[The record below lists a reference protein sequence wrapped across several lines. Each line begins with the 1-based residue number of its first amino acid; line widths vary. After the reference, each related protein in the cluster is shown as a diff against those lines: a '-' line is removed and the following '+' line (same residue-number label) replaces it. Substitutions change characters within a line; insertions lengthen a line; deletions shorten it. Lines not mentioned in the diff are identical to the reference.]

1 MEVEF
6 LSNMKY
12 NLYTSDGEWKEW
24 HVKLGKF
31 WSYFDRASKTQLDV
45 PPRSVSDAAPTPMFN
60 LSPSLPSPPA
70 STNASPPFPPSHHAS
85 TQNPAYPHPLSM
97 PPYLAPTV
105 PSSALPMPEMIDL
118 RPTGRK
124 RSYED
129 NSQEPPAKRPSQ
141 ALAPSAAS
149 STTLTPS
156 TMYGIT
162 PYVPRLPM
170 PNLSI
175 NTSTYGAGVDGLHCA
190 QLPPPGR
197 AMSMVYPGLGNWL
210 QTGNLSSSQKPTPL
224 YPHANLISP
233 MGEASRRQ
241 SPYPGASG
249 NSSPISNNFPQSQH
263 SQNLSS
269 PSYFAAQHSSPY
281 RPVRGVNTLLVPPPS
296 ASMHNPSQHL
306 GFDQMHYQPL
316 GKPLSERKTGV
327 VPYIH
332 HDAWPQLQM
341 PQWPSLPQPNFQN

>member
-12 NLYTSDGEWKEW
+12 NLYTSDVEWRDW
-24 HVKLGKF
+24 HDKLGRF
-31 WSYFDRASKTQLDV
+31 WDYFDRASKTQLDV
-45 PPRSVSDAAPTPMFN
+45 PSRAVGPPAPTFSLP
-60 LSPSLPSPPA
+60 PSLPSPPA
-70 STNASPPFPPSHHAS
+70 STNASPPILPSHHTS
-85 TQNPAYPHPLSM
+85 SSNPAHPHPLSM
-97 PPYLAPTV
+97 PPYLAPTI
-105 PSSALPMPEMIDL
+105 PSSAPTMPDIDL
-118 RPTGRK
+118 RSTARK

-129 NSQEPPAKRPSQ
+129 SSQEPPAKRPSQ
-141 ALAPSAAS
+141 TVAPSAAS

-162 PYVPRLPM
+162 PNVPRLPM

-175 NTSTYGAGVDGLHCA
+175 NTSSYGGGADGLHSA

-197 AMSMVYPGLGNWL
+197 AMSMVYPGLGNRP
-210 QTGNLSSSQKPTPL
+210 QTGPISSSQRPTPL
-224 YPHANLISP
+224 YPHANMISP
-233 MGEASRRQ
+233 MGEPSRRQ
-241 SPYPGASG
+241 SPYPGTSG
-249 NSSPISNNFPQSQH
+249 NSSPSSNNFPQSQH

-269 PSYFAAQHSSPY
+269 PSYFSAQRSSPY

-296 ASMHNPSQHL
+296 ASMHNPSQNL

-316 GKPLSERKTGV
+316 GKPMSERKTGV
-327 VPYIH
+327 VPYMH

-341 PQWPSLPQPNFQN
+341 PQWASLRQPSFQN